1 MSEKKDLPAWQR
13 HATDA
18 SAQAAIQEHD
28 ASVAAIDRVRR
39 FLQDPAVKDAP
50 YDKKRAFL
58 LSKDVSEEMIY
69 QVMGSADTQHN
80 SGTDGSKVAAQQEFQ
95 ASKTTPTIDGSSEV
109 ARQEADASKKTPRP
123 QAYVK
128 TTDGSS
134 EAAQQEFEAS
144 KKNLQPESST
154 TPTDGS
160 QEAARQE
167 FEASQSIPQPAAY
180 VKTTDGSQEAA
191 NQEFEASKKIPQR
204 EGYIKTTDG
213 SSEAAQQE
221 FEASKKIPQP
231 ERYVKPTDGSQEAA
245 KQEFD
250 ASKAV
255 SFSAADFRSS
265 ARSAVTQP
273 RRDVPP
279 IVTYPEFLVQPQKPP
294 PLVTV
299 SRLINATYVAGAL
312 TASAYA
318 LSKYIIAPMADN
330 LNEARHDLFEHT
342 GNHVTGFNDKL
353 SKLVSTVPSSAKT
366 LPPTPADLTDFDT
379 DSITSDPTELF
390 HRDVGTQTSPS
401 LSRRTSLSTDSEV
414 VKPDTV
420 PLKQA
425 TRLEIIKSHL
435 SELLEGAENNGASNQ
450 TLQTSI
456 SETRHYLDGLYYTP
470 PSYSWNADNS
480 LNASNASKD
489 KQPDAAVNL
498 KAEIRGVKGVLLSA
512 KRFPSV
518 GRVGA

>member
-18 SAQAAIQEHD
+18 STQAATQEHD
-28 ASVAAIDRVRR
+28 ASLAAIDRVRR
-39 FLQDPAVKDAP
+39 FLQDPAVKHAS
-50 YDKKRAFL
+50 YDKKKAFL
-58 LSKDVSEEMIY
+58 LSKDISEDMIY
-69 QVMGSADTQHN
+69 QVMGEADTQHN
-80 SGTDGSKVAAQQEFQ
+80 FDTDGSKVAAHQESQ
-95 ASKTTPTIDGSSEV
+95 ASKATP
-109 ARQEADASKKTPRP
+109 
-123 QAYVK
+123 

-134 EAAQQEFEAS
+134 EAAQQEFDAS
-144 KKNLQPESST
+144 KKTPQPES
-154 TPTDGS
+154 
-160 QEAARQE
+160 
-167 FEASQSIPQPAAY
+167 Y

-191 NQEFEASKKIPQR
+191 NQEFAASK
-204 EGYIKTTDG
+204 TT
-213 SSEAAQQE
+213 E
-221 FEASKKIPQP
+221 P
-231 ERYVKPTDGSQEAA
+231 ESYVRTTDGSQEAA

-250 ASKAV
+250 ASKKIPQPERYVKTTDGSQEAANQEFDASKAV
-255 SFSAADFRSS
+255 SFSAADFKSTAPS
-265 ARSAVTQP
+265 TAPQP

-279 IVTYPEFLVQPQKPP
+279 IITYPEFLVQPQKPP

-299 SRLINATYVAGAL
+299 SRLINATYIAGAL

-353 SKLVSTVPSSAKT
+353 TKLVSTVPSSAKS
-366 LPPTPADLTDFDT
+366 LPPTPADFADFDT

-401 LSRRTSLSTDSEV
+401 LSRRTSLSSDTEV

-425 TRLEIIKSHL
+425 NRLDMLKSHL
-435 SELLEGAENNGASNQ
+435 SELLEGAESNGTSNE
-450 TLQTSI
+450 TLQTSV

-470 PSYSWNADNS
+470 PSYSWNADNT
-480 LNASNASKD
+480 LNASNAPKD
-489 KQPDAAVNL
+489 KQSDAAVTL

>member
-1 MSEKKDLPAWQR
+1 MSDKKDLPAWQR

-18 SAQAAIQEHD
+18 STQAATQEHD
-28 ASVAAIDRVRR
+28 ASATAIDRVRR

-50 YDKKRAFL
+50 YNKKKAFL

-69 QVMGSADTQHN
+69 QVMGEEDTQPN
-80 SGTDGSKVAAQQEFQ
+80 SDTDGSKVAAQQEFQ
-95 ASKTTPTIDGSSEV
+95 ASKTTPTTNGST
-109 ARQEADASKKTPRP
+109 EAAQQDFDATKKAP
-123 QAYVK
+123 QPESYVK
-128 TTDGSS
+128 TTDGSQ
-134 EAAQQEFEAS
+134 EAADQEFEAS
-144 KKNLQPESST
+144 KKNLQPESYNNAT
-154 TPTDGS
+154 TDGS
-160 QEAARQE
+160 QEASKQD
-167 FEASQSIPQPAAY
+167 FDASKKVPQPERY
-180 VKTTDGSQEAA
+180 IKTTDGSQEAA
-191 NQEFEASKKIPQR
+191 
-204 EGYIKTTDG
+204 T
-213 SSEAAQQE
+213 
-221 FEASKKIPQP
+221 
-231 ERYVKPTDGSQEAA
+231 
-245 KQEFD
+245 QEFD

-255 SFSAADFRSS
+255 SFSAADFRSQAPANAPQS
-265 ARSAVTQP
+265 

-279 IVTYPEFLVQPQKPP
+279 IITYPEFLVQPQKPP

-299 SRLINATYVAGAL
+299 SRLINATYIAGAL

-342 GNHVTGFNDKL
+342 GNHVSDFKDKL
-353 SKLVSTVPSSAKT
+353 TKLVSTVPSSAKS
-366 LPPTPADLTDFDT
+366 LPPTPADIADFDT

-401 LSRRTSLSTDSEV
+401 LSRRTSLSSDTEIT
-414 VKPDTV
+414 KPDTV

-425 TRLEIIKSHL
+425 TRLEIMKSHL

-480 LNASNASKD
+480 LNASNASKG
-489 KQPDAAVNL
+489 KQPDAAVTL

>member
-18 SAQAAIQEHD
+18 STQAATQEHD
-28 ASVAAIDRVRR
+28 ASLAAIDRVRR
-39 FLQDPAVKDAP
+39 FLQDPAVKHAS
-50 YDKKRAFL
+50 YDKKKAFL
-58 LSKDVSEEMIY
+58 LSKDISEDMIY
-69 QVMGSADTQHN
+69 QVMGEADTQHN
-80 SGTDGSKVAAQQEFQ
+80 FDTDGSKVAAHQEFQ
-95 ASKTTPTIDGSSEV
+95 ASKATP
-109 ARQEADASKKTPRP
+109 
-123 QAYVK
+123 

-134 EAAQQEFEAS
+134 EAAQQEFDAS
-144 KKNLQPESST
+144 KKTPQPES
-154 TPTDGS
+154 
-160 QEAARQE
+160 
-167 FEASQSIPQPAAY
+167 Y

-191 NQEFEASKKIPQR
+191 NQEFAASK
-204 EGYIKTTDG
+204 TT
-213 SSEAAQQE
+213 E
-221 FEASKKIPQP
+221 P
-231 ERYVKPTDGSQEAA
+231 ESYVRTTDGSQEAA

-250 ASKAV
+250 ASKKIPQPERYVKTTDGSQEAANQEFDASKAV
-255 SFSAADFRSS
+255 SFSAADFKSTAPS
-265 ARSAVTQP
+265 TAPQP

-279 IVTYPEFLVQPQKPP
+279 IITYPEFLVQPQKPP

-299 SRLINATYVAGAL
+299 SRLINATYIAGAL

-353 SKLVSTVPSSAKT
+353 TKLVSTVPSSAKS
-366 LPPTPADLTDFDT
+366 LPPTPADFADFDT

-401 LSRRTSLSTDSEV
+401 LSRRTSLSSDTEV

-425 TRLEIIKSHL
+425 NRLDMLKSHL
-435 SELLEGAENNGASNQ
+435 SELLEGAESNGTSNE
-450 TLQTSI
+450 TLQTSV

-470 PSYSWNADNS
+470 PSYSWNADNT
-480 LNASNASKD
+480 LNASNAPKD
-489 KQPDAAVNL
+489 KQSDAAVTL

>member
-1 MSEKKDLPAWQR
+1 MSDKKDLLAWQR

-18 SAQAAIQEHD
+18 STQAAKQEHD
-28 ASVAAIDRVRR
+28 ASLAAIDRVRR

-50 YDKKRAFL
+50 YDRKKAFL
-58 LSKDVSEEMIY
+58 LSKDVSEDMIY
-69 QVMGSADTQHN
+69 QVMGSEDAQHN
-80 SGTDGSKVAAQQEFQ
+80 LDTDGSKVAAQQEFQ
-95 ASKTTPTIDGSSEV
+95 ASKTTPT
-109 ARQEADASKKTPRP
+109 
-123 QAYVK
+123 
-128 TTDGSS
+128 TDGSS
-134 EAAQQEFEAS
+134 
-144 KKNLQPESST
+144 
-154 TPTDGS
+154 
-160 QEAARQE
+160 EAARQE
-167 FEASQSIPQPAAY
+167 FEATKRAPQPESYVKVTDGSQEAANQEFEASKKTGQVESYAKTTNGAREAAQQEFDASKKNPQPDSY

-191 NQEFEASKKIPQR
+191 NQEFEASK
-204 EGYIKTTDG
+204 TT
-213 SSEAAQQE
+213 
-221 FEASKKIPQP
+221 QP
-231 ERYVKPTDGSQEAA
+231 ERHVKATDGSQEAA

-250 ASKAV
+250 ASKKTPQPDRYVKTTDGSQEAANQEFNASKAV
-255 SFSAADFRSS
+255 SFSTADFRSTAPS
-265 ARSAVTQP
+265 TAPQP

-279 IVTYPEFLVQPQKPP
+279 IITYPEFLVQPQKPP

-299 SRLINATYVAGAL
+299 GRLINATYIAGAL

-342 GNHVTGFNDKL
+342 GDHVSDFNDRL
-353 SKLVSTVPSSAKT
+353 TKLVSTVPSSAKS
-366 LPPTPADLTDFDT
+366 LPSTPADLADFDK

-401 LSRRTSLSTDSEV
+401 LSRRTSLSSDAEV

-420 PLKQA
+420 PLKHA
-425 TRLEIIKSHL
+425 TRLDIIKSHL
-435 SELLEGAENNGASNQ
+435 SELLEGAESNGTSNQ
-450 TLQTSI
+450 TLQESV

-480 LNASNASKD
+480 LNATNASKD
-489 KQPDAAVNL
+489 KQSDAAVTL

-512 KRFPSV
+512 KRFPSA

>member
-18 SAQAAIQEHD
+18 STQAAIQEHD
-28 ASVAAIDRVRR
+28 ANVTAIDRVRR

-50 YDKKRAFL
+50 YDRKKAFL
-58 LSKDVSEEMIY
+58 LTKDVSEEMIY
-69 QVMGSADTQHN
+69 QVMGEENAQHN
-80 SGTDGSKVAAQQEFQ
+80 SDTNGSKVAAQQEFH
-95 ASKTTPTIDGSSEV
+95 ASKTTP
-109 ARQEADASKKTPRP
+109 
-123 QAYVK
+123 

-134 EAAQQEFEAS
+134 EAAQQEFDAT
-144 KKNLQPESST
+144 KKVPQPES
-154 TPTDGS
+154 
-160 QEAARQE
+160 
-167 FEASQSIPQPAAY
+167 Y

-191 NQEFEASKKIPQR
+191 NQEFEASKKNPQP
-204 EGYIKTTDG
+204 ESYNKTTTDG
-213 SSEAAQQE
+213 SQEASKQE
-221 FEASKKIPQP
+221 FDASKKIPQP
-231 ERYVKPTDGSQEAA
+231 ERYVKTTDGSQEAA
-245 KQEFD
+245 NQEFD

-255 SFSAADFRSS
+255 SFSAADFRSQ
-265 ARSAVTQP
+265 AKANAPQP

-299 SRLINATYVAGAL
+299 SRLINATYIAGAL

-330 LNEARHDLFEHT
+330 LNDARHDLFEHT
-342 GNHVTGFNDKL
+342 GNHVSGFNNKL
-353 SKLVSTVPSSAKT
+353 TKLVSTVPSSAKS
-366 LPPTPADLTDFDT
+366 LPSTPADLADFDT

-401 LSRRTSLSTDSEV
+401 LSRRTSISSDTEV
-414 VKPDTV
+414 MKPDTV

-425 TRLEIIKSHL
+425 NRLEIMKSHL
-435 SELLEGAENNGASNQ
+435 SELLEGTENNGTSNQ

-489 KQPDAAVNL
+489 KQPDAAVTL

-518 GRVGA
+518 GRGWRIG

>member
-1 MSEKKDLPAWQR
+1 MSDKKDLPAWQR

-18 SAQAAIQEHD
+18 SPQAAKQEHD

-39 FLQDPAVKDAP
+39 FLEDPAVKDAS

-58 LSKDVSEEMIY
+58 LSKHVSEDMIY
-69 QVMGSADTQHN
+69 HVMGSPDAHQT
-80 SGTDGSKVAAQQEFQ
+80 SSTDGSKVAAQQEFQ
-95 ASKTTPTIDGSSEV
+95 ASKTIP
-109 ARQEADASKKTPRP
+109 
-123 QAYVK
+123 

-134 EAAQQEFEAS
+134 EAAQQEF
-144 KKNLQPESST
+144 
-154 TPTDGS
+154 D
-160 QEAARQE
+160 AAKE
-167 FEASQSIPQPAAY
+167 IPQPETY

-191 NQEFEASKKIPQR
+191 
-204 EGYIKTTDG
+204 
-213 SSEAAQQE
+213 QQE
-221 FEASKKIPQP
+221 FEASKKNPQPKTHIKTFDGSREAANQEFEASKRTPQP
-231 ERYVKPTDGSQEAA
+231 ERYIKTTDGSYEAARQEFDASKKTSQPETYVKTTDGSQEAA

-250 ASKAV
+250 ASKTV
-255 SFSAADFRSS
+255 SFSAADFRPAASP
-265 ARSAVTQP
+265 AAPQP

-279 IVTYPEFLVQPQKPP
+279 IITYPEFLVQPQKPP

-299 SRLINATYVAGAL
+299 SRLINATYIAGAL

-342 GNHVTGFNDKL
+342 GHHVTTFNDKL
-353 SKLVSTVPSSAKT
+353 SQLVSTVPSSAKL
-366 LPPTPADLTDFDT
+366 LPPTPADLADFDT

-401 LSRRTSLSTDSEV
+401 LSRRTSLSSESEIV
-414 VKPDTV
+414 QPDTV

-425 TRLEIIKSHL
+425 TRLGIIKSHL
-435 SELLEGAENNGASNQ
+435 SELLEGAENNGTSNQ

-480 LNASNASKD
+480 LNTTNASKD
-489 KQPDAAVNL
+489 KQSDAAVTL